1 MPERSTRGLLAFP
14 VLGLLAVWVLALYW
28 QALGVGVLSDGWVL
42 LEIGSRGLLR
52 APFVLL
58 GYHTIPVTHAFDAVM
73 WKLFHLHER
82 LYELA
87 NLIGLGL
94 TGWLIHLLGTVLFG
108 RRRVGLLAA
117 LLFLANSS
125 FYEVPFWSVVG
136 NLQSLAAVFYLGGI
150 FAVHRA
156 VRSARPA
163 PWAALF
169 AVCATLAF
177 FTYEPAVSLLPVG
190 LLQAV
195 LMPAED
201 EKTAGLRRRLRP
213 LALPALAVALV
224 VGVSKVITS
233 VSGLHAMFLPR
244 TGSDLMFRAYLLVR
258 GCVAIFTLRGSDS
271 KIYSRLS
278 FGLIPPSGTTLYTFL
293 VASWLVLLAVGAV
306 LGIARSRTPAVRL
319 LVAWFAVHMLTIS
332 AATAIV
338 SRHFYLAAIPAALL
352 SSWVLW
358 KGAEAATAALERRLA
373 LPASEGVTAG
383 IAFFALALLVSGAVT
398 DLDTAAKVHREATV
412 ASRRTV
418 ELARLGVARGVR
430 HLVLV
435 NFPGTLVRDGIN
447 AFAFINGLGE
457 ALSLSSNGAIGPPW
471 LAYTGPLA
479 PEGRFANGS
488 QPISSR
494 ELGRLIAD
502 PQTQVLA
509 FDGRESVVNELHGS
523 SVVSSLLP

>member
-1 MPERSTRGLLAFP
+1 MPERSIRGLLAFP
-14 VLGLLAVWVLALYW
+14 VLALLAVWVLALYW

-58 GYHTIPVTHAFDAVM
+58 GYHTIPVTHLFDAVM

-87 NLIGLGL
+87 NLVGLGL
-94 TGWLIHLLGTVLFG
+94 TGWLIYLLGAVLFG

-156 VRSARPA
+156 VRSPRPA
-163 PWAALF
+163 GWAALF
-169 AVCATLAF
+169 AACVLLAF

-190 LLQAV
+190 LLQAL

-201 EKTAGLRRRLRP
+201 EKPLRRLRP
-213 LALPALAVALV
+213 FALPALAVVLV
-224 VGVSKVITS
+224 VGISKLLTS
-233 VSGLHAMFLPR
+233 ASGQQAMFLPR
-244 TGSDLMFRAYLLVR
+244 TGAELMFRAYLLVR
-258 GCVAIFTLRGSDS
+258 GCIAIFTLRGSDS
-271 KIYSRLS
+271 RIYRTLS
-278 FGLIPPSGTTLYTFL
+278 FGLIPASGTALYTFL
-293 VASWLVLLAVGAV
+293 VALWLVLLAGVAV
-306 LGIARSRTPAVRL
+306 LGLARSRPAAVRL

-352 SSWVLW
+352 SSWALW
-358 KGAEAATAALERRLA
+358 RGAEIAAGALESRLA
-373 LPASEGVTAG
+373 LPATEGVAAG
-383 IAFFALALLVSGAVT
+383 LAFFVLALLVSGAVT
-398 DLDTAAKVHREATV
+398 DLDAAAKVHLEATA

-418 ELARLGVARGVR
+418 ELARMGASRGARY
-430 HLVLV
+430 LVLV
-435 NFPGTLVRDGIN
+435 NFPGTLVRDGVN
-447 AFAFINGLGE
+447 AFAFVNGLTE
-457 ALSLSSNGAIGPPW
+457 ALSLSSQGAVGRPR
-471 LAYTGPLA
+471 LVYTGPPA
-479 PEGRFANGS
+479 PEGRFANRS
-488 QPISSR
+488 RPILPAQ
-494 ELGRLIAD
+494 LGRFAAD

-509 FDGRESVVNELHGS
+509 FNGRESTVTELHENG
-523 SVVSSLLP
+523 VISLPPP